1 MVGAMH
7 GSLEGPRSRREAAD
21 GVLSL
26 PVLLLN
32 RFFAPVAVIPA
43 RRAMTL
49 LYAGAAHAIDDA
61 GEAFDFSRWC
71 ALPVR
76 RDDDGLGIVGGALRV
91 PRVLHL
97 HDYDRTPESTIRLT
111 RRNLLLRDGYE
122 CQYCG
127 ARPGLRGLNVDHVV
141 PRSRGGGD
149 TWDNLVISCHGCNLK
164 KGRLTPDEAGMRL
177 ARRPLRPRWT
187 TTAHILLAARRPF
200 REWQPFLHGH

>member
-1 MVGAMH
+1 MQDSV
-7 GSLEGPRSRREAAD
+7 EGPRTRRDPRD
-21 GVLSL
+21 GALSL

-32 RFFAPVAVIPA
+32 RYFAPVTVIPA

-49 LYAGAAHAIDDA
+49 LYAGSAHAIDDA
-61 GEAFDFSRWC
+61 GDAFDFSHWRT
-71 ALPVR
+71 LPVR
-76 RDDDGLGIVGGALRV
+76 ADDDRIGVVGGALRV
-91 PRVLHL
+91 PRVIHL
-97 HDYDRTPESTIRLT
+97 HDYDRTPDNAVRLT

-127 ARPGLRGLNVDHVV
+127 VRPGVRGLNVDHVL

-149 TWDNLVISCHGCNLK
+149 TWDNLVISCHACNLK
-164 KGRLTPDEAGMRL
+164 KGRRTPEEAGMRL
-177 ARRPLRPRWT
+177 ARRPHRPRWS